1 MSSVFRAALQAA
13 QPIDDG
19 GRTWLFVAYDQ
30 LNDQLGPLATLDP
43 ADAGIVLV
51 ESLEKSQRRPYH
63 QRKLALVLA
72 NLRHFAV
79 EQAQR
84 GVAVH
89 HVVTEGGYAEALR
102 AVARE
107 RGPLRMMRAAE
118 RELRDEL
125 QPLVDTGL
133 LLVEDHTGWLTTA
146 ADFAR
151 AGGPEG
157 PWRMDGFYRAVRQR
171 TGWLMDTDG
180 HPFGG
185 KYSHDADNRKRWPG
199 DPPEPLPPRFEASD
213 IKAEVVAL
221 VRQRFAHHPGEVHA
235 EELPATAAD
244 AAMLWSWALG
254 SCLHHFGPFEDA
266 MSASHRRLFH
276 TKVSELLNLHRLRPQ
291 QLVDDVLAHDELPLS
306 SREGFLRQVAGWRE
320 FVRHV
325 HEATDGFRRLTDDG
339 TPTPNALQ
347 SHEPLPDV
355 FWGAPSGL
363 ACLDGVVADVW
374 RDGWSHHIPR
384 LMVLSNLAT
393 LLDVSPR
400 ELTDWFWVAYADAY
414 DWVVEPNVL
423 GMGTFAAGD
432 VMTTKP
438 YVSGAN
444 YLHKMSD
451 YCAGCAF
458 HPKKTCPI
466 TPMYWAFLNRK
477 RPFLEGNRRMNL
489 PLASAARRSDA
500 QRQEDRARTQQ
511 VLRALRDGR
520 VLSPDDDP

>member
-1 MSSVFRAALQAA
+1 MPSAFRTALQAA
-13 QPIDDG
+13 QPPDDTD
-19 GRTWLFVAYDQ
+19 RTWVFVAYDQ
-30 LNDQLGPLATLDP
+30 LSDQLGPLAHLAPEAT
-43 ADAGIVLV
+43 GIVLV
-51 ESLEKSQRRPYH
+51 ESLAKSQRRPYH

-89 HVVTEGGYAEALR
+89 HVVTEGGYADALR
-102 AVARE
+102 QVIEA

-118 RELRDEL
+118 RELRHEL
-125 QPLVDTGL
+125 QPLVDEGL
-133 LLVEDHTGWLTTA
+133 LEVVDHEGWLTTA
-146 ADFAR
+146 ADFAH
-151 AGGPEG
+151 AGSASG
-157 PWRMDGFYRAVRQR
+157 PWRMDAFYRAVRQR
-171 TGWLMDTDG
+171 TGWLMTDDG
-180 HPFGG
+180 KPIGG
-185 KYSHDADNRKRWPG
+185 KYSHDAANRKRWPG
-199 DPPEPLPPRFEASD
+199 DPPEPPAPTFEASA
-213 IKAEVVAL
+213 IKVEVVAL
-221 VRQRFAHHPGEVHA
+221 VRERFADHPGEVHA
-235 EELPATAAD
+235 DELPATAAD
-244 AAMLWSWALG
+244 ATTLWSWALQH
-254 SCLHHFGPFEDA
+254 CLPHFGPYEDA
-266 MSASHRRLFH
+266 MSATHRRLFH
-276 TKVSELLNLHRLRPQ
+276 TKVSELLNLHRLLSR
-291 QLVDDVLAHDELPLS
+291 QLVGDVVSRDDLPLN
-306 SREGFLRQVAGWRE
+306 SREGFVRQIAGWRE

-325 HEATDGFRRLTDDG
+325 HEATDGFRTLTDDG
-339 TPTPNALQ
+339 TATPNALG
-347 SHEPLPDV
+347 SHEPLPAAY
-355 FWGAPSGL
+355 WGKESGL
-363 ACLDGVVADVW
+363 ACLDGAVADVW

-423 GMGTFAAGD
+423 AMGTFAAGD

-477 RPFLEGNRRMNL
+477 RGQLQGNQRMSL
-489 PLASAARRSDA
+489 ALASAGRRSEA
-500 QRQEDRARTQQ
+500 QQATDREAFER
-511 VLRALRDGR
+511 VSEALAKGEA
-520 VLSPDDDP
+520 LTPAG